1 MNGEGKRRER
11 TKPRLLDGLMPE
23 TEVTTREEQTG
34 SHSLDVEAKK
44 LLDFKKQHIKKN
56 DLTSCPQCATLVN
69 INANKCPQCTSEISE
84 HTKHVREQLDR
95 LTQVTA
101 QLHELH
107 NREIEVSRQEAG
119 SKPFWERVR
128 DFFTEPQF
136 LQDLKIVLPF
146 LIGFLVLVVFLG
158 SRVNGV
164 FFWLISLTGGFV
176 VYYLFK
182 AWNVKKY
189 VTVDLYCTL
198 LVCGLLFVLSS
209 SLGSSMNFWPDLSF
223 LTATTV
229 EVQSSVVNIREAGTM
244 SSSIIS
250 TAQRGEKLKVI
261 DLIGSWYNVETESG
275 TTGWVHV
282 SLVK

>member
-1 MNGEGKRRER
+1 
-11 TKPRLLDGLMPE
+11 MPE
-23 TEVTTREEQTG
+23 TEVITREEQMG
-34 SHSLDVEAKK
+34 SHSLDAEAKK
-44 LLDFKKQHIKKN
+44 LLDFKKQNIKKN

-69 INANKCPQCTSEISE
+69 IKANKCPQCTSEISE

-107 NREIEVSRQEAG
+107 NREIEVSRQEAS

-128 DFFTEPQF
+128 DFFTEPQL

-146 LIGFLVLVVFLG
+146 LIGFFVLGVFLG

-164 FFWLISLTGGFV
+164 FFWPISLTGGFV

-182 AWNVKKY
+182 KWNVKKY
-189 VTVDLYCTL
+189 VTVDFYGTL
-198 LVCGLLFVLSS
+198 LVCGLLFVMSS
-209 SLGSSMNFWPDLSF
+209 SLGSSMTFWPELSF
-223 LTATTV
+223 LRDTTV
-229 EVQSSVVNIREAGTM
+229 EVQSSAVNIREAGTI

-261 DLIGSWYNVETESG
+261 DLIGSWYHIETESG
-275 TTGWVHV
+275 TSGWVHA

>member
-1 MNGEGKRRER
+1 MS
-11 TKPRLLDGLMPE
+11 E
-23 TEVTTREEQTG
+23 TEVITREEHTG
-34 SHSLDVEAKK
+34 PHSLDAEAKK

-56 DLTSCPQCATLVN
+56 DLTPCPQCSTLVN
-69 INANKCPQCTSEISE
+69 INANKCPQCTSDISE
-84 HTKHVREQLDR
+84 HTQNVREQLDR
-95 LTQVTA
+95 LTHVTA

-107 NREIEVSRQEAG
+107 KREIEVYQQEAG

-128 DFFTEPQF
+128 DFCTEPQL

-146 LIGFLVLVVFLG
+146 LIGFFVLVVFLG
-158 SRVNGV
+158 GRVNGF

-182 AWNVKKY
+182 KWNVKKY

-209 SLGSSMNFWPDLSF
+209 GLGISMNFWPDLSF
-223 LTATTV
+223 QKDTKDTTV
-229 EVQSSVVNIREAGTM
+229 EVQSSAVNIREAGTT

-250 TAQRGEKLKVI
+250 TARRGEKLKVI
-261 DLIGSWYNVETESG
+261 DESGSWYNVETESG
-275 TTGWVHV
+275 TTGWVHA

>member
-1 MNGEGKRRER
+1 
-11 TKPRLLDGLMPE
+11 
-23 TEVTTREEQTG
+23 
-34 SHSLDVEAKK
+34 
-44 LLDFKKQHIKKN
+44 
-56 DLTSCPQCATLVN
+56 
-69 INANKCPQCTSEISE
+69 
-84 HTKHVREQLDR
+84 
-95 LTQVTA
+95 
-101 QLHELH
+101 
-107 NREIEVSRQEAG
+107 
-119 SKPFWERVR
+119 VR
-128 DFFTEPQF
+128 DFFTEPQL

-146 LIGFLVLVVFLG
+146 LIGFFVLGVFLG

-164 FFWLISLTGGFV
+164 FFWPISLTGGFV

-182 AWNVKKY
+182 KWNVKKY

-209 SLGSSMNFWPDLSF
+209 GLGISMNFWPDLSF

-229 EVQSSVVNIREAGTM
+229 EVQSSTVNIREIGTI

-261 DLIGSWYNVETESG
+261 DLIGSWYHVETESG
-275 TTGWVHV
+275 TSGWVHV

>member
-1 MNGEGKRRER
+1 
-11 TKPRLLDGLMPE
+11 MPE

-34 SHSLDVEAKK
+34 SHSLDAEAKR
-44 LLDFKKQHIKKN
+44 LLDFKRQNIKKK
-56 DLTSCPQCATLVN
+56 DLTPCPQCATLVN
-69 INANKCPQCTSEISE
+69 INANKCPQCTSDISE
-84 HTKHVREQLDR
+84 HTKKVREQLDR

-107 NREIEVSRQEAG
+107 NREIEVYQQEAG
-119 SKPFWERVR
+119 SKPFWERMG
-128 DFFTEPQF
+128 DFFTEPQL

-146 LIGFLVLVVFLG
+146 LIGFLGLVLFLG
-158 SRVNGV
+158 GKVSGLV
-164 FFWLISLTGGFV
+164 FWLSSLTGGFV

-182 AWNVKKY
+182 EWHVKKY
-189 VTVDLYCTL
+189 VTIDLYCTL

-229 EVQSSVVNIREAGTM
+229 EVQSSAVNIREAATM

-261 DLIGSWYNVETESG
+261 NLIGSWYNVETESG